1 MPDTITPAA
10 LLDEPL
16 LLGLLAEVPATVVTG
31 VLPLID
37 AGIAHLAA
45 RLGDLSSAGA
55 EPAARAAHSL
65 AGAASTVG
73 LRWTAQR
80 ARETETALRRGEAA
94 RAAAITD
101 EIVRTHPTA
110 IAALNGFLAGQA
122 A

>member
-1 MPDTITPAA
+1 MTDAVPAP

-16 LLGLLAEVPATVVTG
+16 LHGLLAEMPATVVTG

-37 AGIAHLAA
+37 AGIAQLAA
-45 RLGDLSSAGA
+45 RLGDVPVAGA

-80 ARETETALRRGEAA
+80 ARDTEAALRRGDAD
-94 RAAAITD
+94 RAVAIAD
-101 EIVRTHPTA
+101 EIVRTHPA
-110 IAALNGFLAGQA
+110 AVAALAGFLERRA

>member
-1 MPDTITPAA
+1 M
-10 LLDEPL
+10 
-16 LLGLLAEVPATVVTG
+16 TG

-73 LRWTAQR
+73 LRWTALR
-80 ARETETALRRGEAA
+80 ARETETALRRGEERTAA
-94 RAAAITD
+94 VVEVVHDDDDDGAISVRERHANTIDESGSRHEPSPSRLVRKWFRASAS
-101 EIVRTHPTA
+101 R
-110 IAALNGFLAGQA
+110 
-122 A
+122 

>member
-1 MPDTITPAA
+1 MPDTSA
-10 LLDEPL
+10 LIDEPVL
-16 LLGLLAEVPATVVTG
+16 RGLLTEMPATVLTG

-45 RLGDLSSAGA
+45 RLGDLPSAGA

-73 LRWTAQR
+73 LRWTAQQ
-80 ARETETALRRGEAA
+80 ARETEAALRRGEAT
-94 RAAAITD
+94 RAAAIAD
-101 EIVRTHPTA
+101 EIARTHPTA
-110 IAALNGFLAGQA
+110 VAALNGFLAGRA